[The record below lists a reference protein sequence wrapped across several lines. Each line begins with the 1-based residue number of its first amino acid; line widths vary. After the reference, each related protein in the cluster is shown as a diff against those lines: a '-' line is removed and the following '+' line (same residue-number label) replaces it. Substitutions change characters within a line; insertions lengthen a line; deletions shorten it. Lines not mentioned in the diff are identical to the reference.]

1 MPLVNRAFA
10 LLSRWTGL
18 QLPLRRNPCIVD
30 RVEPLTVAIFPFVH
44 PCADAAGA
52 FDPRCLFKRQHA
64 PLKVGDPLFDHRFVH
79 ILTLI

>member
-18 QLPLRRNPCIVD
+18 QIPLRRNPCIID
-30 RVEPLTVAIFPFVH
+30 RVPPFPGNF
-44 PCADAAGA
+44 PTFIRRCGGFA
-52 FDPRCLFKRQHA
+52 FASRRRLKRQHA

-79 ILTLI
+79 PLILI